1 MGDGGGMAVQVPS
14 PGARPSSQ
22 ATRPSSVLATST
34 AVRCVCDLQA
44 RKLLCP
50 PHERAQG
57 HSERPRPGSC
67 PFVVVQWGQNQTT
80 ADGPGFV
87 DYLVVIDGTT
97 QMGAF
102 DSWLSAV
109 THGVAPGRVFWNQE
123 AGYPCDQCCSGGQ
136 S

>member
-1 MGDGGGMAVQVPS
+1 MSGPGGTQSG
-14 PGARPSSQ
+14 
-22 ATRPSSVLATST
+22 
-34 AVRCVCDLQA
+34 
-44 RKLLCP
+44 
-50 PHERAQG
+50 
-57 HSERPRPGSC
+57 PRPGSC
-67 PFVVVQWGQNQTT
+67 PSVVVQWGQNQTT
-80 ADGPGFV
+80 ADGPGLV